1 MSNNVIVL
9 AGGQGKRMKIDS
21 PKALCNV
28 VGEPMLEWVISACES
43 AGLEEICIVK
53 GFAGEQIDTF
63 VEARDSKARIS
74 TVLQAE
80 RLGTGHAVMMAE
92 QFLREHTDGNTL
104 ILCGDAPFIDEAT
117 IKGALELHTK
127 KGCGVTVV
135 TSVVDDATGYGRV
148 IRTAD
153 GISGIVEHKDCTPE
167 QLNVREINSGCFWFK
182 TADLLDVLF
191 EIKPNNSQGEYY
203 LTDCVELM
211 ISKGKGADAYIS
223 ENPNVALGA
232 NDRRGLL
239 KLCDIARM
247 AIIDKWLDEGIEFT
261 CLDGVSIGSKVV
273 IGRGTRIDAGV
284 ELRGNTV
291 IGEDCVIG
299 RNCIIEDTQIGN
311 GVNLNNVQAY
321 KSVVEDLAKIGP
333 FVQLRPDSH
342 ICKGVKIGD
351 FVEIKNST
359 IGAGTSVSHLTYV
372 GDSDVGMNVNFGCGV
387 ATANYDGE
395 NKYRTTVGDNAFI
408 GCNTNLVA
416 PVEIGKGAYTAAGS
430 TITGDVPADAL
441 AIERCK
447 TIIKEDYGKKKL
459 KERTKKFEDA
469 QKNNT

>member
-1 MSNNVIVL
+1 MRNNAIIL
-9 AGGQGKRMKIDS
+9 AGGQGKRMKINS

-28 VGEPMLEWVISACES
+28 LGEPMIEWVMKACEN
-43 AGLEEICIVK
+43 AGLDEVCVVK
-53 GFAGEQIDTF
+53 GFAGEQIDAY
-63 VEARDSKARIS
+63 VEKRPSKGKVS

-92 QFLREHTDGNTL
+92 KFLREHADGNTL
-104 ILCGDAPFIDEAT
+104 VLCGDAPFIDAET
-117 IKGALELHTK
+117 IKGALELHES
-127 KGCGVTVV
+127 KGSGVTVV

-148 IRTAD
+148 IRTEN
-153 GISGIVEHKDCTPE
+153 GIAGIVEHKDCTPE
-167 QLNVREINSGCFWFK
+167 QLKVNEINSGCYWFR
-182 TADLLDVLF
+182 TADLLEVLF
-191 EIKPNNSQGEYY
+191 EIKPNNAQGEYY

-211 ISKGKGADAYIS
+211 INKGKGADAFIS
-223 ENPNVALGA
+223 QNRNVSLGA

-239 KLCDIARM
+239 KLNDIARM
-247 AIIDKWLDEGIEFT
+247 AVIDKWLDEGIEFT
-261 CLDGVSIGSKVV
+261 CLDGVSIGTDVV

-284 ELRGNTV
+284 ELRGSTV

-299 RNCIIEDTQIGN
+299 RNCILENTKIGN

-321 KSVVEDLAKIGP
+321 DAVVDDMAKIGP
-333 FVQLRPDSH
+333 FVQLRPDTH

-359 IGAGTSVSHLTYV
+359 IGEGTAVSHLTYV
-372 GDSDVGMNVNFGCGV
+372 GDSDVGRNVNFGCGV

-395 NKYRTTVGDNAFI
+395 KKFRTVVEDNAFI

-416 PVEIGKGAYTAAGS
+416 PVCIGRGAYTAAGS

-441 AIERCK
+441 AIERGRAV
-447 TIIKEDYGKKKL
+447 IKEDYAKKKL
-459 KERTKKFEDA
+459 AARTKKFEDTH
-469 QKNNT
+469 K